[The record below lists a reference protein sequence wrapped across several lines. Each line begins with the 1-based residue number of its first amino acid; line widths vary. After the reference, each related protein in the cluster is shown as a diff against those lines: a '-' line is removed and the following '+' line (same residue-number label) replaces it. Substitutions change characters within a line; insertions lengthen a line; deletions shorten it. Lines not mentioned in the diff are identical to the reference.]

1 MPAYE
6 SIHEYYLHQH
16 RNIENYLA
24 LCMVH
29 AETELVHELRL
40 SIKKLRAFHKL
51 AEELC
56 ETEMEE
62 HIHIKNRVRRLFR
75 IAGQLR
81 DTQVQIHMLVSVQEL
96 TGVEY
101 PEFLT
106 WLLKREKKRI
116 SRFGSKPLQVIPQA
130 TTDTVLQKIGN
141 WLEQA
146 NDETIKAGAGNVL
159 TAMYSRVKKLAAG
172 KMNPKVLHLIRT
184 ITKQIKYI
192 LNVMHHCYP
201 DFSFSYISV
210 DTLHN
215 SETSVGQWHDK
226 LVRVE
231 LLEKFMAKSNF
242 EDDKLLRV
250 RYQVFLKACK
260 SELNIAYKDAYRIV
274 RQGLNFKEK

>member
-6 SIHEYYLHQH
+6 SIHEFYLHQH

-29 AETELVHELRL
+29 AEAELVHELRL

-56 ETEMEE
+56 VAETEE
-62 HIHIKNRVRRLFR
+62 HIHIKNKVRRLFR
-75 IAGQLR
+75 ISGQLR

-96 TGVEY
+96 TGTEY

-116 SRFGSKPLQVIPQA
+116 SRFSSKPPEMMPQA
-130 TTDTVLQKIGN
+130 TTDTVLQKIGD

-146 NDETIKAGAGNVL
+146 NEETIITGAGNVL
-159 TAMYSRVKKLAAG
+159 TALYTRAKKLSAG
-172 KMNPKVLHLIRT
+172 KMNPQVLHRIRT

-201 DFSFSYISV
+201 DFSFSDISL
-210 DTLHN
+210 DTLHTI
-215 SETSVGQWHDK
+215 ETSVGHWHDK

-242 EDDKLLRV
+242 EDDKLLRT
-250 RYQVFLKACK
+250 RYQGILKTCK
-260 SELNIAYKDAYRIV
+260 SELNIGYKDAHRIV
-274 RQGLNFKEK
+274 RQGLHFKEK